1 MATSHTTTET
11 AKLIRN
17 ELKKMFPK
25 QKFSV
30 RKQHVGAINVEWT
43 DGVATNKV
51 KPILQKH
58 EWFQTD
64 QATQEILQGGNT
76 FVFAERGYSDKV
88 RNKISKNI
96 KKRYG
101 WDGKEL
107 DWNRQQILQREIW
120 EKLNKTTFK

>member
-1 MATSHTTTET
+1 MSTTTET
-11 AKLIRN
+11 AKMVRN
-17 ELKKMFPK
+17 ELKMMFPK

-30 RKQHVGAINVEWT
+30 RKRNVGAIDVAWV

-58 EWFQTD
+58 EWYQTD

-76 FVFAERGYSDKV
+76 FIFAERGYNQKTKDKV
-88 RNKISKNI
+88 AKKI
-96 KKRYG
+96 KKGYG

-107 DWNRQQILQREIW
+107 DWERQQILQREIW
-120 EKLNKTTFK
+120 EKLNKTSFK

>member
-1 MATSHTTTET
+1 MARTTET
-11 AKLIRN
+11 AKLIRM

-30 RKQHVGAINVEWT
+30 RKQHVGAINVGWN
-43 DGVATNKV
+43 DGVATDKV

-58 EWFQTD
+58 EWYQVD

-76 FVFAERGYSDKV
+76 FVFENRTYSDKV
-88 RNKISKNI
+88 KEKIKKKI
-96 KKRYG
+96 AKRYG

-107 DWNRQQILQREIW
+107 DWERKRILDREIW
-120 EKLNKTTFK
+120 EKLNKTSFK